1 MNRKHLRTYGERM
14 TDIVDARTVD
24 ESENEN
30 LKFIIHK
37 IYILRELYCLRKC
50 SVSRPLILC
59 TFSFHFF
66 AILCIF
72 RGDISETITG
82 DLDPTWVVG
91 F

>member
-1 MNRKHLRTYGERM
+1 MKAEKL
-14 TDIVDARTVD
+14 IVDARTVD

-30 LKFIIHK
+30 VKFIKLK

-59 TFSFHFF
+59 TFPFHFF

-82 DLDPTWVVG
+82 DDLWRSG
-91 F
+91 